1 MQQTEPDE
9 SRGAVVSRRGQ
20 KCAGI
25 SRMSSALLI
34 SQSADD
40 GRQKRKS
47 FPALDLKALPYFKS
61 HGSRG

>member
-1 MQQTEPDE
+1 M
-9 SRGAVVSRRGQ
+9 RAAVQYLVVVARNVP
-20 KCAGI
+20 GI